1 MLILWIRRNKKKNPG
16 NNIKDSFQKHN
27 EDMKKFRS
35 SHQDFETIVYKDIIT
50 EDGTVLAPIR
60 NVKLAKHSQN

>member
-1 MLILWIRRNKKKNPG
+1 MLILWIRRNRKKNPG
-16 NNIKDSFQKHN
+16 KNVKDPFQKHN

-50 EDGTVLAPIR
+50 EDGTVLAPIS

>member
-16 NNIKDSFQKHN
+16 NDIKDSLQKHN
-27 EDMKKFRS
+27 DDMKKFRG